1 MDDLF
6 AIIYYLYVSINMD
19 AVSQFFYVID
29 VVSL

>member
-6 AIIYYLYVSINMD
+6 AIIYYLYVYINMD